1 MGAPVKWLIA
11 AVVVA
16 LVVLPAWGSAY
27 VISFLVSMLMYVA
40 LAGSWNLFS
49 GMTGYA
55 SLGQGLFFGLGAYA
69 FGVSTVLLKWHPV
82 AGILLAAVVSGAGA
96 LVLGFV
102 LLTTR
107 IRVAYFAIVMLG
119 CNEVIKTVVANI
131 KAVGSSSGLT
141 IPPLSNNLI
150 AYYFLLVLAVGVTA
164 MSYVIK
170 HSRWGLGL
178 KAILADEVAAEVTGV
193 GTVAHKM
200 VMFVL
205 SGTLIGLTGSM
216 IAWYWSYM
224 DPYMA
229 FDLALSF
236 DMVVMAIFGGVGTV
250 MGPVLGAVIMSA
262 VKEGLSTSIP
272 QFHTIVF
279 GVLVLALI
287 LWCPGGLMQVFKRL
301 RGRLTGGPRPA
312 AGRTAR

>member
-1 MGAPVKWLIA
+1 MKWAIA
-11 AVVVA
+11 AVVAA
-16 LVVLPAWGSAY
+16 LFALPSWGSAY
-27 VISFLVSMLMYVA
+27 AISFLVSMFMYVV

-69 FGVSTVLLKWHPV
+69 FGVSTVLLNLHPA
-82 AGILLAAVVSGAGA
+82 AGIALAAVVSGTGA
-96 LVLGFV
+96 VLLGFV

-119 CNEVIKTVVANI
+119 FNEVAKTVVANI
-131 KAVGSSSGLT
+131 KAIGSSSGLT
-141 IPPLSNNLI
+141 IPPLSSNFI

-164 MSYVIK
+164 MAYVIK
-170 HSRWGLGL
+170 RTRWGLGL

-205 SGTLIGLTGSM
+205 SAIPIGLAGSM
-216 IAWYWSYM
+216 IAWYWSYI

-229 FDLALSF
+229 FDLAVSF

-250 MGPVLGAVIMSA
+250 MGPVLGAVIMSV

-279 GVLVLALI
+279 GVLVLVLI
-287 LWCPGGLMQVFKRL
+287 IWCPGGVIQVVNALRRRL
-301 RGRLTGGPRPA
+301 KGPA
-312 AGRTAR
+312 AGGTVR

>member
-1 MGAPVKWLIA
+1 MKWAIA
-11 AVVVA
+11 AVVAA
-16 LVVLPAWGSAY
+16 LFALPSWGSAY
-27 VISFLVSMLMYVA
+27 AISFLVSMFMYVV

-69 FGVSTVLLKWHPV
+69 FGVSTVLLDLHPA
-82 AGILLAAVVSGAGA
+82 AGIALAAVVSGTGA
-96 LVLGFV
+96 VLLGFV

-119 CNEVIKTVVANI
+119 FNEVAKTVVANI
-131 KAVGSSSGLT
+131 KAIGSSSGLT
-141 IPPLSNNLI
+141 IPPLSSNFI

-164 MSYVIK
+164 MAYVIK
-170 HSRWGLGL
+170 RTRWGLGL

-205 SGTLIGLTGSM
+205 SAIPIGLAGSM
-216 IAWYWSYM
+216 IAWYWSYI

-229 FDLALSF
+229 FDLAVSF

-250 MGPVLGAVIMSA
+250 MGPVLGAVIMSV

-279 GVLVLALI
+279 GVLVLVLI
-287 LWCPGGLMQVFKRL
+287 IWCPGGVIQVVNALRRRL
-301 RGRLTGGPRPA
+301 KGPA
-312 AGRTAR
+312 AGGTVR

>member
-1 MGAPVKWLIA
+1 MKWAIA
-11 AVVVA
+11 AVVAA
-16 LVVLPAWGSAY
+16 LFALPSWGSAY
-27 VISFLVSMLMYVA
+27 AISFLVSMFMYVV

-69 FGVSTVLLKWHPV
+69 FGVATVLLDLHPA
-82 AGILLAAVVSGAGA
+82 AGIALAAVVSGTGA
-96 LVLGFV
+96 VLLGFV

-119 CNEVIKTVVANI
+119 FNEVAKTVVANI
-131 KAVGSSSGLT
+131 KAIGSSSGLT
-141 IPPLSNNLI
+141 IPPLSSNFI

-164 MSYVIK
+164 MAYVIK
-170 HSRWGLGL
+170 RTRWGLGL

-205 SGTLIGLTGSM
+205 SAIPIGLAGSM
-216 IAWYWSYM
+216 IAWYWSYI

-229 FDLALSF
+229 FDLAVSF

-250 MGPVLGAVIMSA
+250 MGPVLGAVIMSV

-279 GVLVLALI
+279 GVLVLVLI
-287 LWCPGGLMQVFKRL
+287 IWCPGGVIQVVNALRRRL
-301 RGRLTGGPRPA
+301 KGPA
-312 AGRTAR
+312 AGGTVR

>member
-1 MGAPVKWLIA
+1 MGTHAKWMIA
-11 AVVVA
+11 TLVA
-16 LVVLPAWGSAY
+16 ALLVLPAWGSAY
-27 VISFLVSMLMYVA
+27 VISFLVSVLMYVA

-49 GMTGYA
+49 GLTGYA

-69 FGVSTVLLKWHPV
+69 FGVSMVLLKWHPV
-82 AGILLAAVVSGAGA
+82 AGILLAGVVSAGVAA
-96 LVLGFV
+96 LLGLV

-119 CNEVIKTVVANI
+119 INEIIKTVVANT

-141 IPPLSNNLI
+141 IPPLSSNLV

-164 MSYVIK
+164 LSYGIK

-178 KAILADEVAAEVTGV
+178 KAILADEVAAEVTGI

-205 SGTLIGLTGSM
+205 SGTLIGLAGSM
-216 IAWYWSYM
+216 IAWYWSYI

-229 FDLALSF
+229 FDLAVSF

-250 MGPVLGAVIMSA
+250 MGPVLGAVIISG
-262 VKEGLSTSIP
+262 VKEALSTSLP
-272 QFHTIVF
+272 QFHTIIF
-279 GVLVLALI
+279 GTLVLALI
-287 LWCPGGLMQVFKRL
+287 LWCPGGLMQVFNLL
-301 RGRLTGGPRPA
+301 RRRIGRGPGPVTGRAPR
-312 AGRTAR
+312 